1 MAAKALEFLESAI
14 QREKQHYIGVIDRPS
29 SNTIEVK
36 WTDLMRDCD
45 DDVLEWFSIF
55 LIGKNRRFQLEQPSD
70 MTFYANSV
78 KRKLIIKLSPPLASV
93 TTCGSHVS
101 MDNLLGI
108 DFGFWPLKPI
118 LATGT
123 PTNNFA
129 LRMNVKKCDL
139 KPFSH
144 LKKRQKRHRLAEYR
158 QPINEVMS
166 QNNLSDVDQAD
177 MLLHYSN
184 EKKNRSTCITPPVNT
199 KMIEDLL
206 VTFRS
211 AIIDKNQKKAI
222 SILSTIRSSE
232 SYTL

>member
-29 SNTIEVK
+29 SHTIEVK

-45 DDVLEWFSIF
+45 NDILEWFSIF
-55 LIGKNRRFQLEQPSD
+55 LIGNNRRFQLEQSSD
-70 MTFYANSV
+70 ITFYAKSV
-78 KRKLIIKLSPPLASV
+78 KRKLIIKLSSPMASV
-93 TTCGSHVS
+93 TTSGSHVS

-123 PTNNFA
+123 PINNFA
-129 LRMNVKKCDL
+129 LRMNVKKRDL
-139 KPFSH
+139 KPFSN

-166 QNNLSDVDQAD
+166 QNNLSDVNQAD

-184 EKKNRSTCITPPVNT
+184 EEK
-199 KMIEDLL
+199 IEVL
-206 VTFRS
+206 VFL
-211 AIIDKNQKKAI
+211 
-222 SILSTIRSSE
+222 SINSLST
-232 SYTL
+232 